1 MRIDHDAMVL
11 VADGRKLLFFRNK
24 GDGDYPN
31 LEAETVREQDN
42 PADREQGTD
51 KAGRRMDANGSH
63 RSAME
68 EVNFHDLE
76 EARFAAEAADLLKR
90 RAFANDYEKLIIVAP
105 PTALGEM
112 RKHLHKEVQ
121 DRLVGEIAKDL
132 TNHPVPEIEKLIAAS

>member
-11 VADGRKLLFFRNK
+11 VADGRKLLFFRNT

-31 LEAETVREQDN
+31 LEAETVRQQDN
-42 PADREQGTD
+42 PAHLDQASD
-51 KAGRRMDANGSH
+51 KAGQSSNTGTQSGTMGEN
-63 RSAME
+63 
-68 EVNFHDLE
+68 NFHELE
-76 EARFAAEAADLLKR
+76 EQRFAAEAADLLKR

-121 DRLVGEIAKDL
+121 SRLVGEIAKDL

>member
-1 MRIDHDAMVL
+1 MQIDHDAMVL

-24 GDGDYPN
+24 GDAAYPN
-31 LEAETVREQDN
+31 LEAESVTQQDN
-42 PADREQGTD
+42 PAHLDQASD
-51 KAGRRMDANGSH
+51 KAGQSSSTGTASGTMGENNYH
-63 RSAME
+63 E
-68 EVNFHDLE
+68 LE
-76 EARFAAEAADLLKR
+76 EQRFAAEAADLLKR
-90 RAFANDYEKLIIVAP
+90 RALANDYEKLIIVAP

>member
-31 LEAETVREQDN
+31 LEAETVRLHDN
-42 PADREQGTD
+42 PRHVDQASDTAGQSSNTGAASGTM
-51 KAGRRMDANGSH
+51 GETNYH
-63 RSAME
+63 E
-68 EVNFHDLE
+68 LE
-76 EARFAAEAADLLKR
+76 EQRFAAEAADLLKR
-90 RAFANDYEKLIIVAP
+90 RALANEYEKLIIVAP
-105 PTALGEM
+105 PAALGEM